1 MCLCLDLC
9 EGLCVSI
16 FLRSPKD
23 VVSDTC
29 FWSFLPHLWAAL
41 GAHGQSLYSFRAFIG
56 KELINVSYSDD
67 IDGMNKTGS
76 RWNPLSLPFM
86 MLFQPCVFLSF
97 FPPFLQCHGRPHNP
111 TETYNN
117 KCAVLGS
124 YLNVVYEQKATPDS
138 LQVHNPW
145 NLMPSGGQNWSSSVF
160 HICALP

>member
-41 GAHGQSLYSFRAFIG
+41 GAHGQSLYSFRVFIG

-67 IDGMNKTGS
+67 IHGMNKTGS

-97 FPPFLQCHGRPHNP
+97 SPHFYNVMGGP
-111 TETYNN
+111 TTQTKLITTNVLSLGPTSMLFMN
-117 KCAVLGS
+117 KKPRQIHYKS
-124 YLNVVYEQKATPDS
+124 ITP
-138 LQVHNPW
+138 
-145 NLMPSGGQNWSSSVF
+145 G
-160 HICALP
+160 I